1 MQESD
6 QGAGLLAGY
15 MTSQQVARDLGVGV
29 RTLDRWHQL
38 RKGPPRTRLG
48 KRVLYARQDVADW
61 LAASREVNPSSQ
73 HSRRRLRRT

>member
-48 KRVLYARQDVADW
+48 KRVLGICSHLLVFSD
-61 LAASREVNPSSQ
+61 SRFS
-73 HSRRRLRRT
+73 